1 MKFQHGQRLDTFD
14 ALEELGPGDRVTIA
28 GKPATVFD
36 VVEGDEIYI
45 VYVLDGKKTKKELSM
60 FDAVLPSETEEDGE
74 DYDDFYYEDGEP
86 QSEFVDEKP
95 EVEVRYIAPGKDLFD
110 EPGLRKSPGRR
121 NRPMTSL
128 VPPVAEGKTMKITKR
143 QLRRIIREEKARLSE
158 ISPTGIHGT
167 NLADDEAYENEYMAA
182 MQDLY
187 EALEIALQKAKQA
200 GLEYTDVQTAWD
212 DAREGTRY

>member
-1 MKFQHGQRLDTFD
+1 
-14 ALEELGPGDRVTIA
+14 
-28 GKPATVFD
+28 
-36 VVEGDEIYI
+36 
-45 VYVLDGKKTKKELSM
+45 
-60 FDAVLPSETEEDGE
+60 
-74 DYDDFYYEDGEP
+74 
-86 QSEFVDEKP
+86 
-95 EVEVRYIAPGKDLFD
+95 
-110 EPGLRKSPGRR
+110 
-121 NRPMTSL
+121 
-128 VPPVAEGKTMKITKR
+128 MKISKR

-167 NLADDEAYENEYMAA
+167 NLADDEAYGNEYMAA